1 MSLSS
6 LTKGQIKRS
15 QNPHHWL
22 EGNPGVTQSQKA
34 REPGS
39 LIKRNLPPV
48 VFPMES
54 QHGEEDVLVTDG

>member
-6 LTKGQIKRS
+6 LTKGQIKS
-15 QNPHHWL
+15 QSPHHWL
-22 EGNPGVTQSQKA
+22 EAIQGLLRAKKA

-39 LIKRNLPPV
+39 LIKRNVPPV
-48 VFPMES
+48 VFPVES